1 MNYLTKLLNSFLEY
15 LNKFYILLQ
24 PENLPSVLSYKNLFK
39 NIFWFYKKKQ
49 PTWVLNY
56 LFKFFIKLFLDL
68 FKLIYFPIVFV
79 FYISNYRF
87 IQIDYSQ
94 IGTFCHQIE
103 IDVKHN
109 LLKKKKNNYFY
120 PKNSFS
126 FSNKKNF

>member
-1 MNYLTKLLNSFLEY
+1 MNYFTKLLNNFLEY
-15 LNKFYILLQ
+15 LNKFYILLH

-49 PTWVLNY
+49 LIFVLNY
-56 LFKFFIKLFLDL
+56 IFKFFIKLFLDL

-103 IDVKHN
+103 IGVKHN
-109 LLKKKKNNYFY
+109 SLKKKINYFY
-120 PKNSFS
+120 SKNSFS